1 MAEQTPKYRSAAHLN
16 PFIASLIRTIA
27 SIQSNLQELA
37 EKENNQIDSLDTI
50 NQQVDA
56 LRNILSEMRLLKDRI
71 DICYEY
77 LINCKIYKQIKIM
90 KINRQQTNS
99 A

>member
-37 EKENNQIDSLDTI
+37 EKENNQIDSLDTL

-56 LRNILSEMRLLKDRI
+56 LRNILSEFRLLTERTG
-71 DICYEY
+71 ICVKY
-77 LINCKIYKQIKIM
+77 LRNCKLYKLIKIM
-90 KINRQQTNS
+90 KIDRQQTNS